1 MIRTDNSLLNQAVEI
16 SVQSQL
22 DLHQL
27 DRTWAGLSHSNQT
40 SCLGLIMRT
49 LAILTVSVLSLTAAM
64 QAHTAF
70 SRVPVSSTTLNDN
83 LPSLAPVIKK
93 VGASVVS
100 IAIRAPVVQK
110 DSMFDEP
117 VLRQFFGLPGLPQ
130 DMQSFAAGSG
140 VVFDGRLGLIVTNS
154 HVVENAEQITVTLLD
169 GREVPGIL
177 QGSDPDTDVA
187 IIKVPLTNLPSVAF
201 ANSDSL
207 EVGDYVLAIGNPFGI
222 GQTVTSGIVSGLR
235 RTEMGL
241 ERYED
246 FIQTDASINP
256 GNSGGALVN
265 LRGELVGINAA
276 IVGNGS
282 GNAGIGFAIP
292 INMVRAIADQLVKY
306 GSVERGE
313 LGWAVATRTADI
325 VQKYHLPAGQMGA
338 VVTRVDANSAAELAG
353 SKTGDLVTALNGSPV
368 RDAADLRNKLGL
380 LRVGDVAEMAIL
392 RSGKSLRVQA
402 TLTEPAIKSVQ
413 GGHLTSLF
421 EGALF
426 TSGLPQ
432 SGKKGVQVLTVN
444 SASEAWH
451 SGLREDDLITA
462 VNHKKVAGTDE
473 FETEVAKTPDRL
485 VLDVIRNG
493 ESLVISMKI
502 NGGAFPNA
510 LR

>member
-1 MIRTDNSLLNQAVEI
+1 
-16 SVQSQL
+16 
-22 DLHQL
+22 
-27 DRTWAGLSHSNQT
+27 
-40 SCLGLIMRT
+40 
-49 LAILTVSVLSLTAAM
+49 M

-70 SRVPVSSTTLNDN
+70 SKAPIPSIILNDN
-83 LPSLAPVIKK
+83 LPSLAPIIKK

-100 IAIRAPVVQK
+100 IAIRAPVAQK

-117 VLRQFFGLPGLPQ
+117 ILRQFFGLPDLPQ

-140 VVFDGRLGLIVTNS
+140 VVFDNRLGLIVTNS

-187 IIKVPLTNLPSVAF
+187 IIKVPLNDLPSVVF

-207 EVGDYVLAIGNPFGI
+207 EVGDYVLAIGNPFGL

-292 INMVRAIADQLVKY
+292 INMVRAVADQLVKY
-306 GSVERGE
+306 GFMERGE
-313 LGWAVATRTADI
+313 LGFAVAGRRADLI
-325 VQKYHLPAGQMGA
+325 QKYHLPAGQSGA
-338 VVTRVDANSAAELAG
+338 VVTRIDANSAAERAG
-353 SKTGDLVTALNGSPV
+353 LKTGDLLTALNGAPV
-368 RDAADLRNKLGL
+368 RDAADLRNKLGV
-380 LRVGDVAEMAIL
+380 LRVGEMVEMAAL
-392 RSGKSLRVQA
+392 RNGKSVRIQA
-402 TLTEPAIKSVQ
+402 KLTEPPIKLLE
-413 GGHLTSLF
+413 GDRLTPLF
-421 EGALF
+421 KGALF
-426 TSGLPQ
+426 TNGVTP
-432 SGKKGVQVLTVN
+432 SGKKGVEVATVN
-444 SASEAWH
+444 SASQAWN
-451 SGLREDDLITA
+451 SGLRENDLITS
-462 VNHKKVAGTDE
+462 VNQKKVAGPDE
-473 FETEVAKTPDRL
+473 FETEVAKTPNHL
-485 VLDVIRNG
+485 VLEMIRNG
-493 ESLVISMKI
+493 EPLMISVNS

-510 LR
+510 PR

>member
-1 MIRTDNSLLNQAVEI
+1 
-16 SVQSQL
+16 
-22 DLHQL
+22 
-27 DRTWAGLSHSNQT
+27 
-40 SCLGLIMRT
+40 MRT
-49 LAILTVSVLSLTAAM
+49 LAILAISALSLTAAM
-64 QAHTAF
+64 QAPTAF
-70 SRVPVSSTTLNDN
+70 SKAPIPPATLKDD
-83 LPSLAPVIKK
+83 LPSLAPIIKK

-100 IAIRAPVVQK
+100 IAIRAPVAQK

-117 VLRQFFGLPGLPQ
+117 MLRQFFGLPGLPQ

-140 VVFDGRLGLIVTNS
+140 VVFDDRLGLIVTNY
-154 HVVENAEQITVTLLD
+154 HVVENADQITVTLLD

-187 IIKVPLTNLPSVAF
+187 IIKVPLNDLPSVAF

-276 IVGNGS
+276 IVGTAS

-292 INMVRAIADQLVKY
+292 INMVRAVADQLVKY
-306 GSVERGE
+306 GFMERGE
-313 LGWAVATRTADI
+313 LGFAVAGRRADLI
-325 VQKYHLPAGQMGA
+325 QKYHLPPGQSGA
-338 VVTRVDANSAAELAG
+338 VVTRIDENSAAEHAG
-353 SKTGDLVTALNGSPV
+353 LKTGDLLTALNGSPV
-368 RDAADLRNKLGL
+368 KDAADLRNKLGV
-380 LRVGDVAEMAIL
+380 LRVGEMVELTGSRNDKAVRI
-392 RSGKSLRVQA
+392 QA
-402 TLTEPAIKSVQ
+402 TLTEPATKLLE
-413 GGHLTSLF
+413 GNRLTSLF
-421 EGALF
+421 DGALF
-426 TSGLPQ
+426 TNGVSP
-432 SGKKGVQVLTVN
+432 SGKKGVQVATVN
-444 SASEAWH
+444 SASKAWN
-451 SGLREDDLITA
+451 SGLRENDLIIS
-462 VNHKKVAGTDE
+462 VNQKKVTGPDE
-473 FETEVAKTPDRL
+473 FETEVVKTPNHL
-485 VLDVIRNG
+485 VLDVIRDG
-493 ESLVISMKI
+493 ESLMLSMKT

>member
-1 MIRTDNSLLNQAVEI
+1 
-16 SVQSQL
+16 
-22 DLHQL
+22 
-27 DRTWAGLSHSNQT
+27 
-40 SCLGLIMRT
+40 MRT
-49 LAILTVSVLSLTAAM
+49 LVILAVSALSLTAAM
-64 QAHTAF
+64 QAPTAF
-70 SRVPVSSTTLNDN
+70 SKAPIPPATLKDD
-83 LPSLAPVIKK
+83 LPSLAPIIKK

-100 IAIRAPVVQK
+100 IAIRAPVAQK

-117 VLRQFFGLPGLPQ
+117 MLRQFFGLPGLPQ

-140 VVFDGRLGLIVTNS
+140 VVFDDRLGLIVTNY
-154 HVVENAEQITVTLLD
+154 HVVENAEQITVILLD

-187 IIKVPLTNLPSVAF
+187 IIKVPLNNLPSVAF

-276 IVGNGS
+276 IVGTAS

-292 INMVRAIADQLVKY
+292 INMVRAVADQLVKY
-306 GSVERGE
+306 GFMERGE
-313 LGWAVATRTADI
+313 LGFAVASRRADLI
-325 VQKYHLPAGQMGA
+325 RKYHLPPGQSGA
-338 VVTRVDANSAAELAG
+338 VVTRIDENSAAEHAG
-353 SKTGDLVTALNGSPV
+353 LKTGDLLTALNGSPV
-368 RDAADLRNKLGL
+368 KDAADLRNKLGV
-380 LRVGDVAEMAIL
+380 LRVGEMVELTGSRNDKAVRI
-392 RSGKSLRVQA
+392 QA
-402 TLTEPAIKSVQ
+402 TLTEPATKLLE
-413 GGHLTSLF
+413 GNRLTSLF
-421 EGALF
+421 DGALF
-426 TSGLPQ
+426 TNGVSP
-432 SGKKGVQVLTVN
+432 SGKKGVQVATVN
-444 SASEAWH
+444 SASKAWN
-451 SGLREDDLITA
+451 SGLRENDLIIS
-462 VNHKKVAGTDE
+462 VNQKKVTGPDE
-473 FETEVAKTPDRL
+473 FETEVVKTPNHL
-485 VLDVIRNG
+485 VLDVIRDG
-493 ESLVISMKI
+493 ESLMLSMKT

>member
-1 MIRTDNSLLNQAVEI
+1 
-16 SVQSQL
+16 
-22 DLHQL
+22 
-27 DRTWAGLSHSNQT
+27 
-40 SCLGLIMRT
+40 MRA
-49 LAILTVSVLSLTAAM
+49 LAILAVSVLSLTAAM
-64 QAHTAF
+64 QAHSAS
-70 SRVPVSSTTLNDN
+70 SRVAVPPTGLNDN

-93 VGASVVS
+93 VGPSVVS
-100 IAIRAPVVQK
+100 IAIRAPVAQK

-117 VLRQFFGLPGLPQ
+117 IPRHFFGLPDLPQ

-140 VVFDGRLGLIVTNS
+140 VVFNDRLGLIVTNN
-154 HVVENAEQITVTLLD
+154 HVVENADQITVTLLD

-187 IIKVPLTNLPSVAF
+187 IVKVPLNNLPSVSF
-201 ANSDSL
+201 ADSDNL

-292 INMVRAIADQLVKY
+292 INMVRAVADQLVKY
-306 GSVERGE
+306 GFMDRGE
-313 LGWAVATRTADI
+313 LGFALASRRADL
-325 VQKYHLPAGQMGA
+325 VQKYHLPLGQGGA
-338 VVTRVDANSAAELAG
+338 VVTRIDPNSAAERAG
-353 SKTGDLVTALNGSPV
+353 LKTGDLLTSLNGFPV
-368 RDAADLRNKLGL
+368 RDAADLRNKLGVM
-380 LRVGDVAEMAIL
+380 RVRDVVELAAFRNDKTI
-392 RSGKSLRVQA
+392 RIQA
-402 TLTEPAIKSVQ
+402 TLTAPATKLLE
-413 GGHLTSLF
+413 GDRLTPLF

-426 TSGLPQ
+426 TNGVSP
-432 SGKKGVQVLTVN
+432 SGKKGVQVATVN
-444 SASEAWH
+444 SASKAWN
-451 SGLREDDLITA
+451 SGLRENDLITS
-462 VNHKKVAGTDE
+462 VNQKKVTSPDE
-473 FETEVAKTPDRL
+473 FEIEVAKTPNHL
-485 VLDVIRNG
+485 VLDLIRNG
-493 ESLVISMKI
+493 ESLMISVKT

>member
-1 MIRTDNSLLNQAVEI
+1 
-16 SVQSQL
+16 
-22 DLHQL
+22 
-27 DRTWAGLSHSNQT
+27 
-40 SCLGLIMRT
+40 MRT
-49 LAILTVSVLSLTAAM
+49 LVILAVSALSLTAAM
-64 QAHTAF
+64 QAPTAF
-70 SRVPVSSTTLNDN
+70 SKAPIPPATLKDD
-83 LPSLAPVIKK
+83 LPSLAPIIKK

-100 IAIRAPVVQK
+100 IAIRAPVAQK

-117 VLRQFFGLPGLPQ
+117 MLRQFFGLPGLPQ

-140 VVFDGRLGLIVTNS
+140 VVFDDRLGLIVTNY
-154 HVVENAEQITVTLLD
+154 HVVENADQITVTLLD

-187 IIKVPLTNLPSVAF
+187 IIKVPLNNLPSVAF

-276 IVGNGS
+276 IVGTAS

-292 INMVRAIADQLVKY
+292 INMVRAVADQLVKY
-306 GSVERGE
+306 GFMERGE
-313 LGWAVATRTADI
+313 LGFAVASRRADLI
-325 VQKYHLPAGQMGA
+325 QKYHLPPGQSGA
-338 VVTRVDANSAAELAG
+338 VVTRLDENSAAEHAG
-353 SKTGDLVTALNGSPV
+353 LKTGDLLTALNGSPV
-368 RDAADLRNKLGL
+368 KDAADLRNKLGV
-380 LRVGDVAEMAIL
+380 LRVGEMVELTGSRNDKAVRI
-392 RSGKSLRVQA
+392 QA
-402 TLTEPAIKSVQ
+402 TLTEPATKLLE
-413 GGHLTSLF
+413 GNRLTSLF
-421 EGALF
+421 DGALF
-426 TSGLPQ
+426 TNGVSP
-432 SGKKGVQVLTVN
+432 SGKKGVQVATVN
-444 SASEAWH
+444 SASKAWN
-451 SGLREDDLITA
+451 SGLRENDLIIS
-462 VNHKKVAGTDE
+462 VNQKKVTGPDE
-473 FETEVAKTPDRL
+473 FETEVAKTPNHL
-485 VLDVIRNG
+485 VLDVIRDG
-493 ESLVISMKI
+493 ESLMLSMKT